1 MKFGML
7 VNTQDPPDGR
17 NIARLYEEVLR
28 ESELAESVGFD
39 SVFVPEHHMMP
50 DGYLPAPAVL
60 LAAIASRTKT
70 IRLGTS
76 ILQLPE
82 WDAIHIAEEWAVLDN
97 LSHGRAI
104 LGAGLGLVEP
114 EFKLFGKNIKDAAP
128 LFNEQIQVIQKA
140 WSEEQFSFSGK
151 FHHYE
156 NVSITPRPVQPG
168 GPPIW
173 IGAMSEPALKRAA
186 RLGTGWISDPLHHIN
201 VMKSWAEI
209 YRREAAIHGNK
220 TQAVLIRDA
229 WVATDR
235 HQVET
240 IAWPPLRAMHLF
252 YKNLGFFESGRFNTE
267 WEPWVRTV
275 KDEEWTFDRVAP
287 NRMIAGTPDEVVAE
301 IERYRG
307 VVGCEYII
315 MYFRHPSGPNHA
327 ETMKCIELFGKQVI
341 PHFQKQRASA

>member
-7 VNTQDPPDGR
+7 VNTQDPPEGR
-17 NIARLYEEVLR
+17 NIAGLYQEVLK
-28 ESELAESVGFD
+28 EAELAEKVGFD

-50 DGYLPAPAVL
+50 DGYLPAPTTL
-60 LAAIASRTKT
+60 LAAIASRTSR

-82 WDAIHIAEEWAVLDN
+82 WDAIHVAEEWAVLDN
-97 LSHGRAI
+97 ISNGRAI

-114 EFKLFGKNIKDAAP
+114 EFKLFGKNIKEAAP
-128 LFNEQIQVIQKA
+128 LFNEQVEVLKRA
-140 WSEEQFSFSGK
+140 WSGGAFSYKGR
-151 FHHYE
+151 FHQYE
-156 NVSITPRPVQPG
+156 NVCITPRPVQKG

-209 YRREAAIHGNK
+209 YRKEAAAHGNG
-220 TQAVLIRDA
+220 TEAVLIRDC
-229 WVATDR
+229 WVADSR
-235 HQVET
+235 GEAERVW
-240 IAWPPLRAMHLF
+240 WPALRAMHLF

-287 NRMIAGTPDEVVAE
+287 NRVIAGSASEVIEE
-301 IERYRG
+301 IERYRET
-307 VVGCEYII
+307 VGCEYIV
-315 MYFRHPSGPNHA
+315 MYFRHPSGPNHQ
-327 ETMKCIELFGKQVI
+327 ETMKCIQKFGEKVV
-341 PHFQKQRASA
+341 PHFQ